1 MKKKNCLFTFS
12 VILLSIALT
21 GCSASKNL
29 INTAKNIS
37 GGVTSKSSSSSTTSS
52 SSSSSSSSTTSS
64 SSSSSS
70 SSTTSSSSSSS
81 SSSTTSSS
89 SSSVS
94 SSNFNPQD
102 TSDATIRSIST
113 YNDYITMYSKIVDE
127 YLTNYQNAVAGTVLD
142 DANTIEQMKQE
153 TLKSLEEQKKE
164 YGAMGNT
171 KIIGK
176 DSLVEFLKNYRN
188 GLKEYTDNISTQI
201 Q

>member
-1 MKKKNCLFTFS
+1 MKKKNCLFTFA

-21 GCSASKNL
+21 GCSASKNI

-37 GGVTSKSSSSSTTSS
+37 GRVTSKSSSSSTTSS
-52 SSSSSSSSTTSS
+52 SSG
-64 SSSSSS
+64 
-70 SSTTSSSSSSS
+70 
-81 SSSTTSSS
+81 
-89 SSSVS
+89 SVS

-102 TSDATIRSIST
+102 TSDTTIESIST
-113 YNDYITMYSKIVDE
+113 YNDYLTMYSKIVDE

-153 TLKSLEEQKKE
+153 SLKSLEEQKKE
-164 YGAMGNT
+164 YGPMGNT
-171 KIIGK
+171 KIVGK
-176 DSLVEFLKNYRN
+176 DSLVEFLKNYCN

>member
-1 MKKKNCLFTFS
+1 MKKKNCLFTFA

-21 GCSASKNL
+21 GCSASKNI

-37 GGVTSKSSSSSTTSS
+37 GRVTSKSSSSSTTSS
-52 SSSSSSSSTTSS
+52 TSG
-64 SSSSSS
+64 
-70 SSTTSSSSSSS
+70 
-81 SSSTTSSS
+81 
-89 SSSVS
+89 SVS

-102 TSDATIRSIST
+102 TSDTTIESIST
-113 YNDYITMYSKIVDE
+113 YNDYLTMYSKIVDE

-153 TLKSLEEQKKE
+153 SLKSLEEQKKE
-164 YGAMGNT
+164 YGPMGNT
-171 KIIGK
+171 KIVGK

>member
-1 MKKKNCLFTFS
+1 MKKKNCLFTFA

-21 GCSASKNL
+21 GCSASKNI

-37 GGVTSKSSSSSTTSS
+37 GRVTSKSSSSSTTSS
-52 SSSSSSSSTTSS
+52 SSG
-64 SSSSSS
+64 
-70 SSTTSSSSSSS
+70 
-81 SSSTTSSS
+81 
-89 SSSVS
+89 SVS

-102 TSDATIRSIST
+102 TSDTTIESIST
-113 YNDYITMYSKIVDE
+113 YNDYLTMYSKIVDE

-153 TLKSLEEQKKE
+153 SLKSWEEQKKE
-164 YGAMGNT
+164 YGPMGNT
-171 KIIGK
+171 KIVGK

>member
-64 SSSSSS
+64 SS
-70 SSTTSSSSSSS
+70 TI
-81 SSSTTSSS
+81 SSS

-102 TSDATIRSIST
+102 TSDTTIESIST
-113 YNDYITMYSKIVDE
+113 YNDYLTMYSKIVDE

>member
-1 MKKKNCLFTFS
+1 MKKKNCLFTFA

-21 GCSASKNL
+21 GCSASKNI

-37 GGVTSKSSSSSTTSS
+37 GRVTSKSSSSSTTSS
-52 SSSSSSSSTTSS
+52 SSG
-64 SSSSSS
+64 
-70 SSTTSSSSSSS
+70 
-81 SSSTTSSS
+81 
-89 SSSVS
+89 SVS

-102 TSDATIRSIST
+102 TSDTTIESIST
-113 YNDYITMYSKIVDE
+113 YNDYLTMYSKIVDE

-153 TLKSLEEQKKE
+153 SLKSLEEQKKE
-164 YGAMGNT
+164 YGPMGNT
-171 KIIGK
+171 KIVGK

-188 GLKEYTDNISTQI
+188 GLKEYTDNFSTQI

>member
-1 MKKKNCLFTFS
+1 MKKKNCLFTFA

-21 GCSASKNL
+21 GCSASKNI

-37 GGVTSKSSSSSTTSS
+37 GRVTSKSSSSSTTSS
-52 SSSSSSSSTTSS
+52 SSG
-64 SSSSSS
+64 
-70 SSTTSSSSSSS
+70 
-81 SSSTTSSS
+81 
-89 SSSVS
+89 SVS
-94 SSNFNPQD
+94 SINFNPQD
-102 TSDATIRSIST
+102 TSDTTIESIST
-113 YNDYITMYSKIVDE
+113 YNDYLTMYSKIVDE

-153 TLKSLEEQKKE
+153 SLKSLEEQKKE
-164 YGAMGNT
+164 YGPMGNT
-171 KIIGK
+171 KIVGK

>member
-52 SSSSSSSSTTSS
+52 SSSSSSSSTI
-64 SSSSSS
+64 
-70 SSTTSSSSSSS
+70 
-81 SSSTTSSS
+81 SSS

-102 TSDATIRSIST
+102 TSDATIRTIST

>member
-70 SSTTSSSSSSS
+70 SSTTSSSL

>member
-1 MKKKNCLFTFS
+1 MKKKKCLFTFV

-21 GCSASKNL
+21 GCSVSKNL

-37 GGVTSKSSSSSTTSS
+37 EGVTSKSSSSSTT
-52 SSSSSSSSTTSS
+52 
-64 SSSSSS
+64 
-70 SSTTSSSSSSS
+70 
-81 SSSTTSSS
+81 

-102 TSDATIRSIST
+102 TSDATIESIST
-113 YNDYITMYSKIVDE
+113 YNDYLTMYSKIIDE

-171 KIIGK
+171 KIVGK

>member
-52 SSSSSSSSTTSS
+52 SSSSSI
-64 SSSSSS
+64 
-70 SSTTSSSSSSS
+70 TSSSSSSS

>member
-64 SSSSSS
+64 SS
-70 SSTTSSSSSSS
+70 TI
-81 SSSTTSSS
+81 SSS

-102 TSDATIRSIST
+102 TSDATIESIST
-113 YNDYITMYSKIVDE
+113 YNDYLTMYSKIVDE

>member
-21 GCSASKNL
+21 GCSASKNI

-37 GGVTSKSSSSSTTSS
+37 GRVTSKSSSSSTTSS
-52 SSSSSSSSTTSS
+52 SSG
-64 SSSSSS
+64 
-70 SSTTSSSSSSS
+70 
-81 SSSTTSSS
+81 
-89 SSSVS
+89 SVS

-102 TSDATIRSIST
+102 TSDTTIESIST
-113 YNDYITMYSKIVDE
+113 YNDYLTMYSKIVDE

-153 TLKSLEEQKKE
+153 SLKSLEEQKKE
-164 YGAMGNT
+164 YGPMGNT
-171 KIIGK
+171 KIVGK

>member
-21 GCSASKNL
+21 GCSASKSL

-52 SSSSSSSSTTSS
+52 SSSSVSSST
-64 SSSSSS
+64 
-70 SSTTSSSSSSS
+70 
-81 SSSTTSSS
+81 
-89 SSSVS
+89 
-94 SSNFNPQD
+94 FNPQD

>member
-52 SSSSSSSSTTSS
+52 SSSS
-64 SSSSSS
+64 
-70 SSTTSSSSSSS
+70 
-81 SSSTTSSS
+81 
-89 SSSVS
+89 VS

-127 YLTNYQNAVAGTVLD
+127 YLTNFQNAVAGTVLD

-164 YGAMGNT
+164 YGAMGNK

>member
-52 SSSSSSSSTTSS
+52 SSSSSITSS

-70 SSTTSSSSSSS
+70 SSTI
-81 SSSTTSSS
+81 SSS

-171 KIIGK
+171 KIVGK

>member
-1 MKKKNCLFTFS
+1 MKKKNCLFTFAVS
-12 VILLSIALT
+12 LLSIALT

-37 GGVTSKSSSSSTTSS
+37 GRVTSKSSSSSTTSS
-52 SSSSSSSSTTSS
+52 SSG
-64 SSSSSS
+64 
-70 SSTTSSSSSSS
+70 
-81 SSSTTSSS
+81 
-89 SSSVS
+89 SVS

-102 TSDATIRSIST
+102 TSDATIESIST
-113 YNDYITMYSKIVDE
+113 YNDYLTMYSKIVDE

-153 TLKSLEEQKKE
+153 SLKSLEEQKKE
-164 YGAMGNT
+164 YGPMGNT
-171 KIIGK
+171 KIVGK

>member
-1 MKKKNCLFTFS
+1 MKKKTLFFTFA

-37 GGVTSKSSSSSTTSS
+37 ENVTNNSNDSASS
-52 SSSSSSSSTTSS
+52 SSSSSS
-64 SSSSSS
+64 
-70 SSTTSSSSSSS
+70 
-81 SSSTTSSS
+81 
-89 SSSVS
+89 VN
-94 SSNFNPQD
+94 SSNFDPQD
-102 TSDATIRSIST
+102 TSDATIESIST
-113 YNDYITMYSKIVDE
+113 YNDYLTMYSKIIDE

-164 YGAMGNT
+164 YGPMGNT
-171 KIIGK
+171 KIVGK

-188 GLKEYTDNISTQI
+188 GLKDYTDNISTQI

>member
-1 MKKKNCLFTFS
+1 MRNSYEKEKLFIYFCS
-12 VILLSIALT
+12 NLLSIALT
-21 GCSASKNL
+21 GCSASKNI

-37 GGVTSKSSSSSTTSS
+37 GRVTSKSSSSSTTSS
-52 SSSSSSSSTTSS
+52 SSG
-64 SSSSSS
+64 
-70 SSTTSSSSSSS
+70 
-81 SSSTTSSS
+81 
-89 SSSVS
+89 SVS

-102 TSDATIRSIST
+102 TSDTTIESIST
-113 YNDYITMYSKIVDE
+113 YNDYLTMYSKIVDE

-153 TLKSLEEQKKE
+153 SLKSLEEQKKE
-164 YGAMGNT
+164 YGPMGNT
-171 KIIGK
+171 KIVGK

>member
-52 SSSSSSSSTTSS
+52 SSSSS
-64 SSSSSS
+64 
-70 SSTTSSSSSSS
+70 
-81 SSSTTSSS
+81 TTSSS

-127 YLTNYQNAVAGTVLD
+127 YLTNLQNAVAGTVLD

>member
-52 SSSSSSSSTTSS
+52 SSTI
-64 SSSSSS
+64 SSSSS
-70 SSTTSSSSSSS
+70 SSTI
-81 SSSTTSSS
+81 SSS

-113 YNDYITMYSKIVDE
+113 YNDYLTMYSKIVDE

-164 YGAMGNT
+164 YGAMGNK

>member
-1 MKKKNCLFTFS
+1 MKKKRCLFTFA

-37 GGVTSKSSSSSTTSS
+37 ENVTNNSNDSASS
-52 SSSSSSSSTTSS
+52 
-64 SSSSSS
+64 
-70 SSTTSSSSSSS
+70 
-81 SSSTTSSS
+81 SSS

-102 TSDATIRSIST
+102 TSDATIESIST
-113 YNDYITMYSKIVDE
+113 YNDYLTMYSKIVDE

-153 TLKSLEEQKKE
+153 TIKILWKNRKKE

-171 KIIGK
+171 KIVGK

>member
-37 GGVTSKSSSSSTTSS
+37 EGVTSKSSSSSTTSS
-52 SSSSSSSSTTSS
+52 SSG
-64 SSSSSS
+64 
-70 SSTTSSSSSSS
+70 
-81 SSSTTSSS
+81 
-89 SSSVS
+89 SVS

-102 TSDATIRSIST
+102 TSDATIESIST
-113 YNDYITMYSKIVDE
+113 YNDYLTMYSKIVDE

-142 DANTIEQMKQE
+142 GANTIEQMKQE

>member
-37 GGVTSKSSSSSTTSS
+37 ENVTNNSNDSASS
-52 SSSSSSSSTTSS
+52 
-64 SSSSSS
+64 
-70 SSTTSSSSSSS
+70 
-81 SSSTTSSS
+81 SSS

-102 TSDATIRSIST
+102 TSDATIESIST
-113 YNDYITMYSKIVDE
+113 YNDYLTMYSKIVDE

-171 KIIGK
+171 KIVGK

>member
-37 GGVTSKSSSSSTTSS
+37 EGVTSKSSSSSTTSS
-52 SSSSSSSSTTSS
+52 SSG
-64 SSSSSS
+64 
-70 SSTTSSSSSSS
+70 
-81 SSSTTSSS
+81 
-89 SSSVS
+89 SVS

-102 TSDATIRSIST
+102 TSDATIESIST
-113 YNDYITMYSKIVDE
+113 YNDYLTMYSKIVDE

-142 DANTIEQMKQE
+142 GANTIEQMKQE

-188 GLKEYTDNISTQI
+188 GLKGYIDNISTQI

>member
-52 SSSSSSSSTTSS
+52 SSG
-64 SSSSSS
+64 
-70 SSTTSSSSSSS
+70 
-81 SSSTTSSS
+81 
-89 SSSVS
+89 SVS

-102 TSDATIRSIST
+102 TSDTTIESIST
-113 YNDYITMYSKIVDE
+113 YNDYLTMYSKIVDE

-153 TLKSLEEQKKE
+153 SLKSLEEQKKE
-164 YGAMGNT
+164 YGPMGNT
-171 KIIGK
+171 KIVGK

>member
-1 MKKKNCLFTFS
+1 MKKKKCLFTFFM
-12 VILLSIALT
+12 ILLSIALT

-37 GGVTSKSSSSSTTSS
+37 EVVTSKSSSSSTTSS
-52 SSSSSSSSTTSS
+52 SSG
-64 SSSSSS
+64 
-70 SSTTSSSSSSS
+70 
-81 SSSTTSSS
+81 
-89 SSSVS
+89 SVS

-102 TSDATIRSIST
+102 TSDATIESIST
-113 YNDYITMYSKIVDE
+113 YNDYLTMYSKIVDE

-142 DANTIEQMKQE
+142 NANTIEQMKQE

-176 DSLVEFLKNYRN
+176 DSLVECLKNYRN
-188 GLKEYTDNISTQI
+188 GLKEYIVNISTQI

>member
-21 GCSASKNL
+21 GCSASKSL

-37 GGVTSKSSSSSTTSS
+37 GGVTSK
-52 SSSSSSSSTTSS
+52 
-64 SSSSSS
+64 
-70 SSTTSSSSSSS
+70 SS

-127 YLTNYQNAVAGTVLD
+127 YLTNLQNAVAGTVLD

-188 GLKEYTDNISTQI
+188 GLKEYTDNISAQI

>member
-37 GGVTSKSSSSSTTSS
+37 GGVTSKSSSSSTI
-52 SSSSSSSSTTSS
+52 
-64 SSSSSS
+64 
-70 SSTTSSSSSSS
+70 
-81 SSSTTSSS
+81 SSS

-102 TSDATIRSIST
+102 TSDAAIGSIST
-113 YNDYITMYSKIVDE
+113 YNDYLTMYSKIVDE

-142 DANTIEQMKQE
+142 DTNTIEQMKQE

-164 YGAMGNT
+164 YGAMGNM

-188 GLKEYTDNISTQI
+188 GLKEYIDNISTQI

>member
-52 SSSSSSSSTTSS
+52 S
-64 SSSSSS
+64 
-70 SSTTSSSSSSS
+70 
-81 SSSTTSSS
+81 SSS

>member
-1 MKKKNCLFTFS
+1 MKKKNCLFTFA

-21 GCSASKNL
+21 GCSASKNI

-37 GGVTSKSSSSSTTSS
+37 GRVTSKSSSSSTTSS
-52 SSSSSSSSTTSS
+52 SSG
-64 SSSSSS
+64 
-70 SSTTSSSSSSS
+70 
-81 SSSTTSSS
+81 
-89 SSSVS
+89 SVS

-153 TLKSLEEQKKE
+153 SLKSLEEQKKE
-164 YGAMGNT
+164 YGPMGNT
-171 KIIGK
+171 KIVGK

>member
-1 MKKKNCLFTFS
+1 MKKKNCLFTFA

-21 GCSASKNL
+21 GCSVSKNL
-29 INTAKNIS
+29 INTAKNVS
-37 GGVTSKSSSSSTTSS
+37 GRVTSKSSSSSTTSS
-52 SSSSSSSSTTSS
+52 SSE
-64 SSSSSS
+64 
-70 SSTTSSSSSSS
+70 
-81 SSSTTSSS
+81 
-89 SSSVS
+89 SVS

-102 TSDATIRSIST
+102 TSDTTIESIST
-113 YNDYITMYSKIVDE
+113 YNDYLTMYSKIVDE

-153 TLKSLEEQKKE
+153 SLKSLEEQKKE
-164 YGAMGNT
+164 YGPMGNT
-171 KIIGK
+171 KIVGK

>member
-1 MKKKNCLFTFS
+1 MKKKKCLFTFA

-21 GCSASKNL
+21 GCSVSKNL

-37 GGVTSKSSSSSTTSS
+37 EGVTSKSSSSSTT
-52 SSSSSSSSTTSS
+52 
-64 SSSSSS
+64 
-70 SSTTSSSSSSS
+70 
-81 SSSTTSSS
+81 

-102 TSDATIRSIST
+102 TSDATIESIST
-113 YNDYITMYSKIVDE
+113 YNDYLTMYSKIIDE

-171 KIIGK
+171 KIVGK

>member
-52 SSSSSSSSTTSS
+52 SSG
-64 SSSSSS
+64 
-70 SSTTSSSSSSS
+70 
-81 SSSTTSSS
+81 
-89 SSSVS
+89 SVS

-102 TSDATIRSIST
+102 TSDATIESIST
-113 YNDYITMYSKIVDE
+113 YNDYLTMYSKIVDE

>member
-52 SSSSSSSSTTSS
+52 SSSSSTI
-64 SSSSSS
+64 
-70 SSTTSSSSSSS
+70 
-81 SSSTTSSS
+81 SSS

>member
-52 SSSSSSSSTTSS
+52 SSSS
-64 SSSSSS
+64 
-70 SSTTSSSSSSS
+70 
-81 SSSTTSSS
+81 
-89 SSSVS
+89 VS

-113 YNDYITMYSKIVDE
+113 YNDYITMYSKIDDE